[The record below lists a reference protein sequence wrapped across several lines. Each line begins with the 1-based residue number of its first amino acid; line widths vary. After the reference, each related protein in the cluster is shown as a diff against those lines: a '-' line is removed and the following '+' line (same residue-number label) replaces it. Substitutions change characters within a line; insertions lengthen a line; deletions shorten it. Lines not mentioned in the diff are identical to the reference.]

1 MEVDP
6 FKVSIEE
13 IKRFIEEK
21 INISMND
28 QHLIL
33 NGQNID
39 EIDQLCD
46 IFITAKET
54 PVIRV
59 DKDRNIKIK
68 VHSHSG
74 GQQEVQINWFATVN
88 DLKEKLEQQG
98 ISKSIDTLKFNDA
111 EISEEGRK
119 QLIDLGFKP
128 ANAVITVRSQQHSTH
143 RGFSASAFEG

>member
-28 QHLIL
+28 QRLIL

-46 IFITAKET
+46 VFITAKKT

-59 DKDRNIKIK
+59 DKDRDIKIK

-74 GQQEVQINWFATVN
+74 DEQEVQINWFATVN

-128 ANAVITVRSQQHSTH
+128 NAVITVRSQQRSTH